1 MTGQQ
6 IADPAMTAL
15 HTVPAGLPSG
25 QRGLIR
31 LAGLGWVLWAVC
43 LLALVLKVFP
53 GISEHSR
60 VLTLVR
66 GIAAASPANALGVQ
80 EAFDARAVVNRVESL
95 AGRDLVVTREDGV
108 LVISYA
114 YDHKIVILD
123 RVTLLIRYE
132 GSTRE
137 AVR

>member
-1 MTGQQ
+1 MKARRATKRS
-6 IADPAMTAL
+6 
-15 HTVPAGLPSG
+15 VAGS
-25 QRGLIR
+25 QRGLFTV
-31 LAGLGWVLWAVC
+31 AGLGWL
-43 LLALVLKVFP
+43 LLAAGALALLLKVVP
-53 GISEHSR
+53 GISEHAR
-60 VLTLVR
+60 VHTLVR
-66 GIAAASPANALGVQ
+66 GIAAASPANAQAVQ
-80 EAFDARAVVNRVESL
+80 EAFDARRTVNRVESL

-137 AVR
+137 AVQ

>member
-1 MTGQQ
+1 MRARRATRRS
-6 IADPAMTAL
+6 A
-15 HTVPAGLPSG
+15 AGP
-25 QRGLIR
+25 QRGLFSV
-31 LAGLGWVLWAVC
+31 AGLGC
-43 LLALVLKVFP
+43 LLLGAGALTLLLKVAP
-53 GISEHSR
+53 GMSEHAR
-60 VLTLVR
+60 VNTLVH
-66 GIAAASPANALGVQ
+66 GIAAASPASAQAVQ
-80 EAFDARAVVNRVESL
+80 EAFDARRTVNRIESL

>member
-1 MTGQQ
+1 
-6 IADPAMTAL
+6 MTAL
-15 HTVPAGLPSG
+15 HTVPASLPSG
-25 QRGLIR
+25 QRGQRGLIG

-53 GISEHSR
+53 GINEHSR

-66 GIAAASPANALGVQ
+66 GIAAASPATALEVQ
-80 EAFDARAVVNRVESL
+80 EAFDARTVVNRIESL

-114 YDHKIVILD
+114 YDHRIVILD